1 MKPRLTLLFTLIAVG
16 VLSMPT
22 VVRADSDP
30 SRNHMSERATREQER
45 RRLDELDRTERQDR
59 RRLNNSNS
67 SWDRSRRN
75 WEDRWDR
82 NWNDLEERVR
92 REGRRW

>member
-30 SRNHMSERATREQER
+30 SRNHMSERAAREQER